1 MEKYA
6 EILEGVEFYS
16 LISQADKMY
25 GPYSSNREDGR
36 KIVIIIDDKGKRRT
50 VSYPKYLMEQHLGK
64 VLDIDST
71 VDHWDSNIDNN
82 AIENLRVVPRD
93 QHSADDTRRVKL
105 IKLKCEVCKKDF
117 ERSPRLI
124 RDKSKKGKVS
134 AFCSRE
140 CAGVYSR
147 EVQLGK
153 RDKLPVPEAPT
164 SEYYKRKYVDAAF
177 DYLLT
182 KYATLADF

>member
-1 MEKYA
+1 VEKYGQ
-6 EILEGVEFYS
+6 ILERIELYS
-16 LISQADKMY
+16 LLSTADKTF
-25 GPYSSNREDGR
+25 GPYQRSDGR
-36 KIVIIIDDKGKRRT
+36 SIIIVIDDKGNRKT
-50 VSYPKYLMEQHLGK
+50 TSFPKWVLEQHLGRK
-64 VLDIDST
+64 LDPDTET
-71 VDHWDSNIDNN
+71 VDHWNSDINDNR
-82 AIENLRVVPRD
+82 IENLRIVPRD

-140 CAGVYSR
+140 CAGKYSR

-153 RDKLPVPEAPT
+153 RDKLPVQDAPT
-164 SEYYKRKYVDAAF
+164 SEYYKRKYVDASI
-177 DYLLT
+177 DYLLE
-182 KYATLADF
+182 KYAALVDC